1 MVYSTENE
9 ITASLDDQQIP
20 SCINLFCGLVA
31 FF

>member
-9 ITASLDDQQIP
+9 TTASLDDQQIP
-20 SCINLFCGLVA
+20 SRINLFCGLVT